1 MVPALLVRA
10 VFGLL
15 VVATAGAFVIT
26 QRLKSETP
34 VIERVFFRTE
44 FSPNGDGRE
53 DELPMRFD
61 LPEDD
66 RVTVEI
72 VDERGDVVREIA
84 GDVRRGV
91 EEAGIEWR
99 RETARFTWDGRT
111 DDGDIAADGPYRLR
125 VTLRGEGRA
134 VTAPREALVDTRP
147 PRPDVVAV
155 TPPTFVPGLRT
166 GGRGRVRIRL
176 REGQDPAP
184 VFRVYRTDAGPPR
197 LVARFE
203 GPRFRRTAEW
213 DGLDPGGD
221 PVPDGVYTFSVTV
234 RDKAGNLGTYPQ
246 QLTAEAAERRTGAS
260 ARYLT
265 AAGPL
270 EPVRAGAVARI
281 AVGPVQRRLRWSLSR
296 LGSARP
302 LARGRADARE
312 FGVRVPARARDGVHL
327 LRIQAGGR
335 RAVVPLAVRSGRRA
349 DVLVVLPAI
358 TWEGRNP
365 VDDDRDGFPDT
376 LDSTSS
382 IPIGRGFAH
391 GRLPEGFEER
401 VSPLLRYLDRQRLR
415 YELTTDLALARGSG
429 PRIAGHSGVLFP
441 GSERWLTDEVD
452 LELRRFVEAGG
463 RVASFGT
470 DAFRRRVSVGADVLA
485 EPTAPELRNV
495 FGEAAA
501 EIAVEATPITA
512 TVNRIGLF
520 DGTDG
525 VFGLFDRLELS
536 RSLVPGARRVA
547 AAGLDDARPAVMG
560 YELGEGLVI
569 RFGAP
574 GWASQLLTRP
584 EVGAVTRRTWALLS
598 R

>member
-1 MVPALLVRA
+1 MLVRA

-15 VVATAGAFVIT
+15 VIATAGAFVIT

-53 DELPMRFD
+53 DALPMRFD

-91 EEAGIEWR
+91 DEGGVHWR
-99 RETARFTWDGRT
+99 RRTARFSWDGRT
-111 DDGDIAADGPYRLR
+111 DDGEPAADGAYRLR

-134 VTAPREALVDTRP
+134 VTAPRETLVDTRP
-147 PRPDVVAV
+147 PRPDIVAV
-155 TPPTFVPGLRT
+155 TPPTFVPGLA
-166 GGRGRVRIRL
+166 GERGRVRIRL

-184 VFRVYRTDAGPPR
+184 VFRVYRTDTGEPR
-197 LVARFE
+197 LVHEFD

-213 DGLDPGGD
+213 DGLDGHGH
-221 PVPDGVYTFSVTV
+221 PVPDGIYAFSITV
-234 RDKAGNLGTYPQ
+234 EDKAGNRGTYPR
-246 QLTAEAAERRTGAS
+246 QLTAAATERRTGAS

-270 EPVRAGAVARI
+270 VPVRSGAVARI
-281 AVGPVQRRLRWSLSR
+281 TVGPVKRRLRWSLSR
-296 LGSARP
+296 LGAARP

-312 FGVRVPARARDGVHL
+312 FGVRVPPRARDGVHL

-335 RAVVPLAVRSGRRA
+335 RAIVPLAVRSGRPA
-349 DVLVVLPAI
+349 DVLLVLPAI

-365 VDDDRDGFPDT
+365 VDGDRDGFADT
-376 LDSTSS
+376 LDTASS
-382 IPIGRGFAH
+382 VQLGRGFAH
-391 GRLPEGFEER
+391 GRLPEGFDVR

-415 YELTTDLALARGSG
+415 YELTTDLALARGEG
-429 PRIAGHSGVLFP
+429 PRIGGHSGVVFP
-441 GSERWLTDEVD
+441 DSARWLTEEVD
-452 LELRRFVEAGG
+452 LDLRRFVEEGG
-463 RVASFGT
+463 GVAWFGT
-470 DAFRRRVSVGADVLA
+470 DAFRRRVSLGAGVLA
-485 EPTAPELRNV
+485 EPTAPELRNL
-495 FGEAAA
+495 FGEAVAQT
-501 EIAVEATPITA
+501 ATAPTPVTA

-525 VFGLFDRLELS
+525 IFGLFDQLELS
-536 RSLVPGARRVA
+536 RSLVPGTRRVA
-547 AAGLDDARPAVMG
+547 AAGLDDARAAIVG
-560 YELGEGLVI
+560 YELGDGLVI

-574 GWASQLLTRP
+574 QWASQLLTRP

>member
-1 MVPALLVRA
+1 MSALLVRA

-15 VVATAGAFVIT
+15 VIATAGAFVIT

-34 VIERVFFRTE
+34 VIERVFFKTE
-44 FSPNGDGRE
+44 FSPNGDGNE
-53 DELPMRFD
+53 DALGMRFD

-84 GDVRRGV
+84 DDVRRGV
-91 EEAGIEWR
+91 DESGIRWR
-99 RETARFTWDGRT
+99 RETARFDWDGRT
-111 DDGDIAADGPYRLR
+111 DGGDVAGDGPYRLR

-134 VTAPREALVDTRP
+134 VTAPREALVDTRS
-147 PRPDVVAV
+147 PRPDIVAV
-155 TPPTFVPGLRT
+155 TPPTFVPGLR
-166 GGRGRVRIRL
+166 GDRGRVRIRL
-176 REGQDPAP
+176 REGYDPEP
-184 VFRVYRTDAGPPR
+184 RFEVYRTDAGAPR
-197 LVARFE
+197 LVASFD

-213 DGLDPGGD
+213 NGLEGNGD
-221 PVPDGVYTFSVTV
+221 PVADGVYAFSITVT
-234 RDKAGNLGTYPQ
+234 DKAGNRGSYNRPPTREG
-246 QLTAEAAERRTGAS
+246 AEPRTGAS
-260 ARYLT
+260 ARYLS

-270 EPVRAGAVARI
+270 EPVRSGAVARI

-296 LGSARP
+296 LGSSRP

-312 FGVRVPARARDGVHL
+312 FGVRVPPRARDGVHL

-358 TWEGRNP
+358 TWEGRNQ
-365 VDDDRDGFPDT
+365 VDGDRDGFSDT
-376 LDSTSS
+376 LDTAESVR
-382 IPIGRGFAH
+382 IGRGFAH
-391 GRLPEGFEER
+391 GRLPEEFEER
-401 VSPLLRYLDRQRLR
+401 TSPLLRYLDRQRLR

-429 PRIAGHSGVLFP
+429 PRIDGHSGMLFP
-441 GSERWLTDEVD
+441 GSERWLTEEAD
-452 LELRRFVEAGG
+452 LELRRFVEEGG

-470 DAFRRRVSVGADVLA
+470 DAFRRRVSLGAEVLA

-501 EIAVEATPITA
+501 EIGVPPTPITA
-512 TVNRIGLF
+512 TANRIGLF

-525 VFGLFDRLELS
+525 VFGLLDRLELS

-547 AAGLDDARPAVMG
+547 AAGLDDARAAVVA

-574 GWASQLLTRP
+574 QWASQLLTRP